1 MNNGSY
7 NSIVVMM
14 DNLSVL
20 IAIQRVYM
28 IRQKNRSIIKRK
40 HKVLQTLI
48 GKCIEIIFLIVIDF
62 AYYTSKIQKAN
73 IMVTEENTE

>member
-1 MNNGSY
+1 MRKIPNLK
-7 NSIVVMM
+7 VMM

-28 IRQKNRSIIKRK
+28 IWQKNRSIIKSK
-40 HKVLQTLI
+40 HKVLQMLI

-62 AYYTSKIQKAN
+62 AYYVSKVQKAN